1 MLEQSSTVQ
10 HLLRRGRTEGLE
22 LGREEG
28 LELGR
33 EEGLELGLLAG
44 ARKHFIETATLFFGP
59 IPESSALRV
68 NTAQEGDISRWTS
81 RLRMAA
87 SWDELFDAEKP
98 PVQDM
103 ETQDDRNCP
112 LVD

>member
-28 LELGR
+28 R
-33 EEGLELGLLAG
+33 EEGLALGLLTG
-44 ARKHFIETATLFFGP
+44 ARKHFIETAILFFGP

-68 NTAQEGDISRWTS
+68 NTAQEGDISWWTS

-87 SWDELFDAEKP
+87 SWDELLMVEA
-98 PVQDM
+98 
-103 ETQDDRNCP
+103 
-112 LVD
+112 